1 MSRVRALQQEKSLQ
15 WEACVLQLESSP
27 HSPQLEKSLSSNK
40 DPAQPKINKIKFQNP
55 LQIFKNFNFY
65 VSRRFFLFIV
75 ELVYKNS
82 LPEREIFANHI
93 PDKVLISKIY
103 KEPLKL
109 NNNKKIP
116 L

>member
-1 MSRVRALQQEKSLQ
+1 ML
-15 WEACVLQLESSP
+15 
-27 HSPQLEKSLSSNK
+27 
-40 DPAQPKINKIKFQNP
+40 
-55 LQIFKNFNFY
+55 
-65 VSRRFFLFIV
+65 FLFIV